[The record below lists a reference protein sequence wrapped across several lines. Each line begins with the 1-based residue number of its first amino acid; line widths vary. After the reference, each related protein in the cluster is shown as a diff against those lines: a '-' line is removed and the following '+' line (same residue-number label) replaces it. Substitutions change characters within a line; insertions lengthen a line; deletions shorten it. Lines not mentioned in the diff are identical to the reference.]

1 MVNNNLSH
9 NIFNQNFDDPLM
21 NYSLK
26 SIISP
31 VVKKKSMI
39 FLIKFHDFVFKHK
52 KFHRNNI

>member
-1 MVNNNLSH
+1 MVNYNLSN

-31 VVKKKSMI
+31 VVKKKINDISNQI
-39 FLIKFHDFVFKHK
+39 P
-52 KFHRNNI
+52 